1 LHPILRKKEK
11 YSHTKKRREK
21 KKKVNILTFFFSP
34 NIFLNKKKKNKQIHI
49 WKNDRRDNKTTSP
62 QFFRIKKIKI
72 YIWKKIQGR
81 KISPHLIS
89 EKQINMI

>member
-1 LHPILRKKEK
+1 MKK
-11 YSHTKKRREK
+11 
-21 KKKVNILTFFFSP
+21 
-34 NIFLNKKKKNKQIHI
+34 NKKKIFTYR
-49 WKNDRRDNKTTSP
+49 KNDRRDNKTTSP

-89 EKQINMI
+89 EKQINI